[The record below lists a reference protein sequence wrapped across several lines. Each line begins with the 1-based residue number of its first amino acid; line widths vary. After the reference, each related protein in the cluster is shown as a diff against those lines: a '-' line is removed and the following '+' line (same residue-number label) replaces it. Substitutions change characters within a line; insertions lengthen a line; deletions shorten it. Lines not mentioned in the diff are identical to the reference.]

1 MNDAKN
7 KTYSVKVRVEADQKT
22 SDYYDPELKGC
33 DPVLTN
39 NLVPV
44 NIADDG
50 TVTKA
55 DMKKSWYK
63 YSNQEWA
70 NAVVLEDKTINYN
83 AGDTIPEENIRSY
96 FVWIPRYKYKIF
108 DEGNYSSLAGSASNK
123 VQTIEVEF
131 ESKDIEISNGSTKD
145 SWLSHPAFQAFDSNG
160 FWVGKF
166 ESGYRGATSTAAA
179 QQNNS
184 DYSKLIIK
192 PNVYSWRNI
201 TVGNAFKA
209 SYDYMRNEESHMMK
223 NTEWGAVALLQHSK
237 YGSRSSVRINNNA
250 SFLTG
255 YAAVSEPTCGPT
267 TNNASNDCNKMG
279 TGEVLTQPYNTSTG
293 YTASTTSNITGVY
306 DMSGGTWEYVM
317 GYNRQASS
325 VGGSSGLTS
334 IYGDFFSSTE
344 WEKYYDS
351 YSNTTETVY
360 TGRILGD
367 ATGEMGPFFKVT
379 APNGTAYHNSGWY
392 NDYGYFP
399 TVAGPWFRRGGAWND
414 GSTSGIFT
422 FYYNAG
428 GNTGISFRVV
438 LALQ

>member
-166 ESGYRGATSTAAA
+166 ESGYRGATATAGA
-179 QQNNS
+179 QQNHS
-184 DYSKLIIK
+184 DSSKLIIK
-192 PNVYSWRNI
+192 PNVYSWRSI

-223 NTEWGAVALLQHSK
+223 NTEWGAVAYLQHSK
-237 YGSRSSVRINNNA
+237 YGSRASVRINNNN
-250 SFLTG
+250 SYLTG

-267 TNNASNDCNKMG
+267 TNYVSSDCNLIG
-279 TGEVLTQPYNTSTG
+279 TTSDVTQPYNTSTG
-293 YTASTTSNITGVY
+293 YAASTTANVSGIY
-306 DMSGGTWEYVM
+306 DMSGGAWEYVM
-317 GYNRQASS
+317 GYNTKASS

-334 IYGDFFSSTE
+334 IYGDFFSSAE
-344 WEKYYDS
+344 WKKYYDL
-351 YSNTTETVY
+351 YSNTNESVY

-367 ATGEMGPFFKVT
+367 ATGEMGPFFDVT
-379 APNGTAYHNSGWY
+379 APKGVAYHSSSWY
-392 NDYGYFP
+392 NDYG
-399 TVAGPWFRRGGAWND
+399 
-414 GSTSGIFT
+414 IFT
-422 FYYNAG
+422 IAAYP
-428 GNTGISFRVV
+428 
-438 LALQ
+438 